1 MVKRRQRSDKS
12 AIDFSDTDIQVPSDE
27 DVFGPLGTSDLDNQ
41 PVQVAEFAGIST
53 REAAVLRYQ
62 EARNAGASA
71 EELAELGAKIAELEE
86 LTQNAIIPVAGQFQL
101 GRFMLSSV
109 GLDVPPDI
117 SEGEWLAL
125 MQRMRGLDSGVA
137 WAVGALIN
145 HANRKWGQT
154 YEQLVELTGYK
165 YQTLADYAW
174 LDGAVPFSIRI
185 EKLSPS
191 HHRAVAA
198 LASDEAKAQWL
209 QQAAEEDWSVAELKR
224 QISDASKTAT
234 EFIENESWLF
244 QRERVPSL
252 RGSHLQKLWS
262 KARNGDKSARKALMT
277 EIQDARKWLDEVENS
292 VD

>member
-12 AIDFSDTDIQVPSDE
+12 AVNFSDTDIHVPTDE
-27 DVFGPLGTSDLDNQ
+27 DVFGALGTSDLENQ
-41 PVQVAEFAGIST
+41 PVEVAEFAGIST

-71 EELAELGAKIAELEE
+71 EELAELEAKIAELEE
-86 LTQNAIIPVAGQFQL
+86 LTQSAIIPVAGNFQL
-101 GRFMLSSV
+101 GRFTLSSV
-109 GLDVPPDI
+109 GLEVPPDI

-137 WAVGALIN
+137 WALGALTN
-145 HANRKWGQT
+145 HAESTWGQT
-154 YEQLVELTGYK
+154 YEQVGEITGYK

-174 LDGAVPFSIRI
+174 LDRAIPFSIRI

-191 HHRAVAA
+191 HHRAVAG
-198 LASDEAKAQWL
+198 LKDDSDKAYWL
-209 QQAAEEDWSVAELKR
+209 QQAAEQDWSVAELKR
-224 QISDASKTAT
+224 QISDASKSTVQT
-234 EFIENESWLF
+234 VEDESWLF

-252 RGSHLQKLWS
+252 RGTHLQKLWT
-262 KARNGDKSARKALMT
+262 KARTGDKSARKALMS
-277 EIQDARKWLDEVENS
+277 ELQEARKWLDEVENS